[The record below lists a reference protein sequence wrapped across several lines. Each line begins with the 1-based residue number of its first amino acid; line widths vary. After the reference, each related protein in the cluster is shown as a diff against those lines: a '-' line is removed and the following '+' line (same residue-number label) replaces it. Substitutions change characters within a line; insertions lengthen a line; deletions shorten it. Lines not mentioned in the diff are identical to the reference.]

1 MSATFAQFPVERWR
15 AGKTTALDTIATE
28 VPVAFAYNGIAHTVM
43 LATPA
48 DLEDF
53 ALGFSLSEGIVDH
66 YRDVFAIETV
76 ESAAGITLDIR
87 VAGDCFARLKE
98 RRRSLAGRTGCGL
111 CGAESLSQVR
121 RALAPVPAPQSFDIA
136 ALYAG
141 MRQLPQQ
148 QVLQQTTGAAHAACW
163 VGTDGTIAHVREDIG
178 RHNALD
184 KTLGALLRAA
194 GTSTTGALVITSRA
208 SFEMVQK
215 AAALGFGIL
224 AAVSAP
230 TAAAVQLAQTLG
242 LTLVGFLREETC
254 VVYSHGDVL
263 QEK

>member
-1 MSATFAQFPVERWR
+1 MPLPVERWR
-15 AGKTTALDTIATE
+15 TGKTATVDTIAAE

-43 LATPA
+43 LATPD

-53 ALGFSLSEGIVDH
+53 ALGFSLSEGIVDRQ
-66 YRDVFAIETV
+66 RDIFDIETT

-87 VAGDCFARLKE
+87 VAGDCFVRLKE

-121 RALAPVPAPQSFDIA
+121 RALAPVSPPPPFAIA

-141 MRQLPQQ
+141 MRQLPQRQ
-148 QVLQQTTGAAHAACW
+148 ALQQATGAAHAACW
-163 VGTDGTIAHVREDIG
+163 VDANGAIAHVREDIG

-184 KTLGALLRAA
+184 KTLGALQRAA
-194 GTSTTGALVITSRA
+194 DTPASGALVITSRA

-215 AAALGFGIL
+215 TAALGFGIL

-230 TAAAVQLAQTLG
+230 TAAAVQLANTLG

-254 VVYSHGDVL
+254 VVYSHGGVL
-263 QEK
+263 LEK